1 MTNDLEKMM
10 TEIQALSDD
19 EIRTLDVSAA
29 QRLCGRLDKALFF
42 AQTELMKIDAE
53 LTEANAEVFEAKRK
67 QAKIKGRLDGVK
79 RFANYTIE
87 RMRNVKA
94 FVSNSY

>member
-1 MTNDLEKMM
+1 MNELEKMM
-10 TEIQALSDD
+10 SEIQALSDD

-29 QRLCGRLDKALFF
+29 QRLCGRLDKFLHSL
-42 AQTELMKIDAE
+42 QGELLAADNELGDAE
-53 LTEANAEVFEAKRK
+53 VNLAKAKVERVSAKARHERVKHLINLTV
-67 QAKIKGRLDGVK
+67 
-79 RFANYTIE
+79 E

>member
-1 MTNDLEKMM
+1 MNELEKMM

-29 QRLCGRLDKALFF
+29 QRLCGRLDKFLHSL
-42 AQTELMKIDAE
+42 QGELLAADNELGDAE
-53 LTEANAEVFEAKRK
+53 VNLAKAKVERVSAKARHERVKHLINLTV
-67 QAKIKGRLDGVK
+67 
-79 RFANYTIE
+79 E

>member
-1 MTNDLEKMM
+1 MNELEKMM

-19 EIRTLDVSAA
+19 EIRTLDVAAA
-29 QRLCGRLDKALFF
+29 QRLCGRLDKFLHSL
-42 AQTELMKIDAE
+42 QGELLAADNELGDAE
-53 LTEANAEVFEAKRK
+53 VNLAKVKVERVSAKARHDKVKHLINLTV
-67 QAKIKGRLDGVK
+67 
-79 RFANYTIE
+79 E

>member
-1 MTNDLEKMM
+1 MNELEKMM

-19 EIRTLDVSAA
+19 EVRTLDVSAA
-29 QRLCGRLDKALFF
+29 QRLCGRLDKFLHSL
-42 AQTELMKIDAE
+42 QGELLAADNELGDAE
-53 LTEANAEVFEAKRK
+53 VNLAKAKVERVSAKARHERVKHLINLTV
-67 QAKIKGRLDGVK
+67 
-79 RFANYTIE
+79 E